1 MNAVFLDTSGLV
13 AVVNTD
19 DQWHTQ
25 AEKVWS
31 VLISSQAALV
41 TTSLVL
47 VELADGLSRIRHRP
61 LASQVVDGLRASER
75 VTIIQSDATIEKQA
89 WKLFRDRM
97 DKEWGMTDCVS
108 MTLMTEQAI
117 DRIFTADSHF
127 VQAGFEI
134 LVK

>member
-1 MNAVFLDTSGLV
+1 MNVVFLDTSGLV

-31 VLISSQAALV
+31 ELIVTQTDLV
-41 TTSLVL
+41 TSSLVL
-47 VELADGLSRIRHRP
+47 IELADGLSRIRHRP
-61 LASQVVDGLRASER
+61 LATQIVDGLRASER
-75 VTIIQSDATIEKQA
+75 VTIIQSDATIEKLA
-89 WKLFRDRM
+89 WKLFRDRR

-117 DRIFTADSHF
+117 GRIFTADSHF
-127 VQAGFEI
+127 IQAGFEI